1 MLLAQEDVCC
11 LSHVAQPQIEDL
23 VLFDL
28 LLEVVFEVTDTFT
41 KRVLRV
47 YVILRKCS
55 QLLLDLANVYISLRL
70 LLLLPGA
77 ILIKLLMQLSVVP
90 AELLDPTRLK
100 AVLSK
105 KLL

>member
-1 MLLAQEDVCC
+1 MAQEDVCC

-23 VLFDL
+23 VLLDL
-28 LLEVVFEVTDTFT
+28 LLEVVFEVADTLAE
-41 KRVLRV
+41 RALRV
-47 YVILRKCS
+47 DVILRKCG
-55 QLLLDLANVYISLRL
+55 QLLLDLADVDISLRL
-70 LLLLPGA
+70 LLLLPSA
-77 ILIKLLMQLSVVP
+77 ILLKLLVQLRVVL